1 MITVVVNGDAIYGRC
16 ANLIPRVL
24 PFENSRVAYE
34 PERTAI
40 GLDTIAHTLLIVLV
54 LESPGRTGLKPLL
67 V

>member
-1 MITVVVNGDAIYGRC
+1 MVVNGDAIYGRC
-16 ANLIPRVL
+16 ANLNASVL
-24 PFENSRVAYE
+24 PFENSRDEVADE

-40 GLDTIAHTLLIVLV
+40 RLDTIAQTLLIVLV